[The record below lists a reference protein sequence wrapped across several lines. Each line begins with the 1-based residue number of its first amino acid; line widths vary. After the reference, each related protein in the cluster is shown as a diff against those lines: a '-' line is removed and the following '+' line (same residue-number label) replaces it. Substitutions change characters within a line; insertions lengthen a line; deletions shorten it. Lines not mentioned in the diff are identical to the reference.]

1 MSHLISDSILRAIE
15 QGILGLL
22 LALGAACVLVFA
34 LRWRAVGLAIKG
46 AGRWRGK
53 LESALSGADDL
64 SGTPPLQEAAGVA
77 AKGAPAELA
86 SADRV
91 ARVGLGNSHL
101 CADALEKL
109 LETQEARERALL
121 ERGAAFL
128 GTVGANAPFL
138 GLTGTVLGIL
148 AAFRRM
154 AEQGGSGGTEVM
166 SAIAGALIATAAGLV
181 VAIPAVVLYNL
192 LKARVRKAMD
202 SLREIR
208 ALLLARSLQAAANE
222 VLGPNGLIV
231 GKDAF

>member
-1 MSHLISDSILRAIE
+1 MSRLISDSLLRAVE

-22 LALGAACVLVFA
+22 IGLGAACIAVFV
-34 LRWRAVGLAIKG
+34 LRWRAVGLAVSGVKPWRDRLEKALADDSPAQPASA
-46 AGRWRGK
+46 AGRG
-53 LESALSGADDL
+53 ESGA
-64 SGTPPLQEAAGVA
+64 
-77 AKGAPAELA
+77 
-86 SADRV
+86 ADRL
-91 ARVGLGNSHL
+91 ARVGLANPHL

-109 LETQEARERALL
+109 LETQEARERVLL
-121 ERGAAFL
+121 ERGAQFL

-154 AEQGGSGGTEVM
+154 AEQGGGGADVM

-192 LKARVRKAMD
+192 LKARIRKAMD

-208 ALLLARSLQAAANE
+208 ALLLARSLQAAVRE
-222 VLGPNGLIV
+222 T
-231 GKDAF
+231 F